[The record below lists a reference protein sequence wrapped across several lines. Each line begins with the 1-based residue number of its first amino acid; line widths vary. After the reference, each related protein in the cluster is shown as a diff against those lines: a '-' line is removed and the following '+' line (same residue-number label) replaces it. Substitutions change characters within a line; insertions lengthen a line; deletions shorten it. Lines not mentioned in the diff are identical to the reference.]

1 MATNPYAN
9 KPFLD
14 QQMAAF
20 LNASYSQGNYVSFVP
35 GSVSGNLLTLSA
47 SDTSFNNVKPGSY
60 LDISAGAGA
69 ALTKAG
75 VLAVNGLVVTLDV
88 SAGTFSTIDIGKIK
102 VINDISG
109 STVQNII
116 NKFLNSPF
124 DSSAISNYYQVAGAA
139 FQTLNTINAANPT
152 SKASGKNGVRLFIA
166 GDDGTPIFDSGKC
179 AAASTG
185 NATNQVNSLVGSTTP
200 FLGNTWANFKNKITV
215 GSSVPPYDL
224 TNNTNTSNTGVALTV
239 GTAGGNAINENH
251 NSRPE
256 FLGALFS
263 GTGIA
268 YSRRASSTTLSQN
281 LYIAQR
287 MGITPEENMGAV
299 RLNVPV
305 AEA

>member
-20 LNASYSQGNYVSFVP
+20 LNASYSQGNYISGVA
-35 GSVSGNLLTLSA
+35 GSVTGNLLTLSA

-60 LDISAGAGA
+60 LDISAAGV

-75 VLAVNGLVVTLDV
+75 VLAVNGAVLTLDV
-88 SAGTFSTIDIGKIK
+88 SAGSFSTDIGKVK

-116 NKFLNSPF
+116 NKFLTSPF

-139 FQTLNTINAANPT
+139 FQTLNTINGANPT
-152 SKASGKNGVRLFIA
+152 SKDTGKNGVRLFIS

-179 AAASTG
+179 GAASTG
-185 NATNQVNSLVGSTTP
+185 NVTNQVNSLVGSTSP

-215 GSSVPPYDL
+215 GSSVPPYGL

-263 GTGIA
+263 GTGFA

-281 LYIAQR
+281 LYLAQR